1 MIAAIFT
8 KAFQRGEFALA
19 RDALARYQQDYQ
31 GFDELLCTLYEDR
44 LETVLAAPPAT
55 WDGVFTY
62 ESK

>member
-1 MIAAIFT
+1 M
-8 KAFQRGEFALA
+8 A